1 MKEKIALEAGPG
13 VDCGQH
19 MIRSVG
25 RKGLVQTGLSL
36 SALAMVVC
44 AAQWTPAAPA
54 PAGHAQ
60 VMSRVSVGSD
70 ATGPATRTTHTAV
83 HIAVPPVAVILVD
96 SSGSPVAVETNTN
109 RSPRRG
115 DLWLTTDSPR
125 SEDLRR
131 ATQAQ
136 ADRVLRTLG
145 STAVWQPGW
154 HYIGRG

>member
-1 MKEKIALEAGPG
+1 
-13 VDCGQH
+13 
-19 MIRSVG
+19 
-25 RKGLVQTGLSL
+25 
-36 SALAMVVC
+36 
-44 AAQWTPAAPA
+44 
-54 PAGHAQ
+54 
-60 VMSRVSVGSD
+60 MSRVGAGSG
-70 ATGPATRTTHTAV
+70 ATPATRTSHTAV
-83 HIAVPPVAVILVD
+83 HIAVPLVAVILVN